1 MYTALI
7 NSGRKAL
14 WTKAPA
20 WKAGLLPRGLRVV
33 TTPPGEKAKPVIA
46 FNTAAFTGF
55 SFLILHKNLVPRL
68 SFHPSAQNINNKQLH
83 NIALKVPV
91 KNLPLLISPLPPL
104 G

>member
-1 MYTALI
+1 LDESTRLE
-7 NSGRKAL
+7 SG
-14 WTKAPA
+14 P
-20 WKAGLLPRGLRVV
+20 P
-33 TTPPGEKAKPVIA
+33 PPGVKGGNNAPSEKAKPVIA